1 MKFRY
6 FLLLIPMLMLA
17 SCSTNLSSTNS
28 NNGGTN
34 DGSDTTGGDDISSSD
49 GTNTSGGDIDENE
62 DDSIVKSTINTNAPS
77 LGYYFAYDTKSSVPV
92 GADKLD
98 INIHLGHASHIKDTF
113 VVANLLG
120 DDDIEE
126 IKSSEFVDYEFRV
139 TATLLN
145 RDDETE
151 AIELGQ
157 LSIDPYEYFE
167 NGKYEI
173 GFYDFETDEKTC
185 EQNVVFKNSETFSID
200 LTKLKFDEG
209 RWVIYYVNIKF
220 VALNKNTGASYLI
233 GDNSECLFHKY
244 DETRENI
251 LFSSYRFD
259 EEIKPDGIKNNGWII
274 E

>member
-6 FLLLIPMLMLA
+6 FLLLMPILMLA

-34 DGSDTTGGDDISSSD
+34 DGSDATGGDDISSND
-49 GTNTSGGDIDENE
+49 GTDIGGNIDGT
-62 DDSIVKSTINTNAPS
+62 DDDVIKSTINTSAPS

-92 GADKLD
+92 GTSKLD
-98 INIHLGHASHIKDTF
+98 INVHLGHASHLKDTF
-113 VVANLLG
+113 VVTNFSG
-120 DDDIEE
+120 NDDIEE
-126 IKSSEFVDYEFRV
+126 IKSSEFNDYEFKV
-139 TATLLN
+139 SATLLN

-173 GFYDFETDEKTC
+173 DFYDFETDEKTC

-233 GDNSECLFHKY
+233 GDNSEYLFHKF
-244 DETRENI
+244 DEAKENI

-274 E
+274 K

>member
-34 DGSDTTGGDDISSSD
+34 DGSDATGGDDISSSD

-62 DDSIVKSTINTNAPS
+62 DDSIVKSTINTSAPS

-92 GADKLD
+92 GTDKLD

-120 DDDIEE
+120 DDGVEE
-126 IKSSEFVDYEFRV
+126 IKLSEFADYEFKV

-233 GDNSECLFHKY
+233 GDNSEYLFHKF
-244 DETRENI
+244 DETKENI

>member
-1 MKFRY
+1 MKFKY
-6 FLLLIPMLMLA
+6 FLLLMPILMLA
-17 SCSTNLSSTNS
+17 SCSTNLSSTSS

-34 DGSDTTGGDDISSSD
+34 DGSDGTRGDDISSND
-49 GTNTSGGDIDENE
+49 GTNTSGDIDGNE
-62 DDSIVKSTINTNAPS
+62 DDSIVKSTINTSAPS

-92 GADKLD
+92 DTDKLD

-113 VVANLLG
+113 IVANLLG

-126 IKSSEFVDYEFRV
+126 IKISNFDDYEFKI

-157 LSIDPYEYFE
+157 LTIDPYEYFE
-167 NGKYEI
+167 NSKYEI
-173 GFYDFETDEKTC
+173 GFYDIETNDKTC
-185 EQNVVFKNSETFSID
+185 EQNVVFKNTDTFSID

-209 RWVIYYVNIKF
+209 RWVIYYVSVKF
-220 VALNKNTGASYLI
+220 MALNKNTNATYLI
-233 GDNSECLFHKY
+233 ADNSECLFHKY

-259 EEIKPDGIKNNGWII
+259 EEIKPGGIKNNGWII
-274 E
+274 K